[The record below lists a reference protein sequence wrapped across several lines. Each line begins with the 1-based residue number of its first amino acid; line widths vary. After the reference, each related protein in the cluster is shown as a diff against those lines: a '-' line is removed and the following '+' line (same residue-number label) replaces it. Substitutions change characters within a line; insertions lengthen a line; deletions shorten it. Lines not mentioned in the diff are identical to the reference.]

1 MWTVHPQSKQLMS
14 QFRCSLLTLIMKLND
29 ALARTVRCYPDKLA
43 LVTDDG
49 RSFTYAELDER
60 STRLANALSER
71 VGAARV
77 AVLTI
82 NDASS
87 IESMWAGNKR
97 GSATVQLS
105 YRATVTELA
114 DMATTAD
121 AELLVFDDHNVEDAV
136 ELVDRGTFERAIH
149 AGEKSV
155 DHEAIESYEA
165 VLDDASPELDASLPH
180 GEECA
185 VLHTSGTTSVP
196 KTVQFDQEQLWYGAV
211 QVIMEHGI
219 DETDVAL
226 CTSPWYHMVTTD
238 AWLYPHF
245 VAGATVVLHSTF
257 EPEEALDLI
266 ETHGV
271 TGLLA
276 VPTQLKT
283 LNDIQRGDGR
293 TYDTDTIGYIRTGG
307 AIVTE
312 NLIEE
317 THEHISEHVYNTYG
331 MTEAGPDLTFAH
343 PSVQEEHPG
352 TIGKESF
359 TWEIRVV
366 DSVPL
371 DEHPDPEATVD
382 AGERGEIIA
391 RGPGMSHEYIDND
404 EASERSYFD
413 GWLRTR
419 DVARIDEDGYLYI
432 VDRVDNMI
440 VSGGENVYPAEVER
454 VLGNH
459 PDVIEACVFGRDDE
473 QWGQV
478 VTAVVVV
485 EEGQELTD
493 DELDEYCL
501 QHDGLADFKRPRAY
515 AITEDELPR
524 TDTGT
529 IMREQLIDK
538 HFD

>member
-1 MWTVHPQSKQLMS
+1 
-14 QFRCSLLTLIMKLND
+14 MKLND
-29 ALARTVRCYPDKLA
+29 ALARTVRCHPDKPA
-43 LVTDDG
+43 LITDEG

-60 STRLANALSER
+60 STRLANALTDR
-71 VGAARV
+71 VGEGRC

-82 NDASS
+82 NDVSA

-97 GSATVQLS
+97 GVSTVQLS
-105 YRATVTELA
+105 YRATVAELKSMS
-114 DMATTAD
+114 DTAD
-121 AELLVFDDHNVEDAV
+121 AEILVFDDHNVEAALELLDRDA
-136 ELVDRGTFERAIH
+136 FETAIH
-149 AGEKSV
+149 AGEEAV
-155 DHEAIESYEA
+155 DHSDVESYED
-165 VLDDASPELDASLPH
+165 VLDGADADLDASLPA
-180 GEECA
+180 GKECA

-196 KTVQFDQEQLWYGAV
+196 KTVQFDQDQLWYGAIQPV
-211 QVIMEHGI
+211 MEHGI

-257 EPEEALDLI
+257 EPEEALELI
-266 ETHGV
+266 EEHGV

-283 LNDIQRGDGR
+283 LNDIQRGEGA
-293 TYDTDTIGYIRTGG
+293 TYDTSTLEYIRTGG

-317 THEHISEHVYNTYG
+317 THEHLSEHVYNTYG

-366 DSVPL
+366 ETAPI
-371 DEHPDPEATVD
+371 DEHPDPEAEVD
-382 AGERGEIIA
+382 PGERGEIIA
-391 RGPGMSHEYIDND
+391 RGPGMSHEYIDNE

-419 DVARIDEDGYLYI
+419 DVARVDEDGYLYI

-459 PDVIEACVFGRDDE
+459 PDVTEACVFGRDDE

-485 EEGQELTD
+485 PEGVELTE

-515 AITEDELPR
+515 AITTEELPR
-524 TDTGT
+524 SDTGT
-529 IMREQLIDK
+529 ILREQLIEK

>member
-1 MWTVHPQSKQLMS
+1 
-14 QFRCSLLTLIMKLND
+14 MKLND
-29 ALARTVRCYPDKLA
+29 ALARTVRCHPDKPA

-60 STRLANALSER
+60 STRLANALTSR
-71 VGAARV
+71 VGSARV

-82 NDASS
+82 NDVSS

-114 DMATTAD
+114 EMSSTAD
-121 AELLVFDDHNVEDAV
+121 AELLLFDDHNLENAL
-136 ELVDRGTFERAIH
+136 ELVDCGVFDQAIY
-149 AGEKSV
+149 AGKEAL
-155 DHEAIESYEA
+155 DHEAVESYEA
-165 VLDDASPELDASLPH
+165 VLDDASPELDESLPH

-196 KTVQFDQEQLWYGAV
+196 KTVQFDQDQLWYGAV
-211 QVIMEHGI
+211 QVVMEHGI

-257 EPEEALDLI
+257 EPREALELI
-266 ETHGV
+266 ESHGV

-276 VPTQLKT
+276 VPTQLKA
-283 LNDIQRGDGR
+283 LNDIQRGTGR
-293 TYDTDTIGYIRTGG
+293 TYDSDTIGYIRTGG

-312 NLIEE
+312 TLIEA
-317 THEHISEHVYNTYG
+317 THEYLSEQVYNTYG
-331 MTEAGPDLTFAH
+331 MTEAGPNLSFAH
-343 PSVQEEHPG
+343 PSAQEEHPG

-366 DSVPL
+366 ESVPL

-391 RGPGMSHEYIDND
+391 RGPGMSQEYIDN
-404 EASERSYFD
+404 EAASERSYFD

-419 DVARIDEDGYLYI
+419 DVARIDEEDYLYI

-440 VSGGENVYPAEVER
+440 LSGGENVYPAEVER

-459 PDVIEACVFGRDDE
+459 PDVTEACVFGQDDE

-485 EEGQELTD
+485 EEGVQLTD

-515 AITEDELPR
+515 AVTEEGLPR
-524 TDTGT
+524 SDTGT
-529 IMREQLIDK
+529 ILREQLVGR
-538 HFD
+538 FFE